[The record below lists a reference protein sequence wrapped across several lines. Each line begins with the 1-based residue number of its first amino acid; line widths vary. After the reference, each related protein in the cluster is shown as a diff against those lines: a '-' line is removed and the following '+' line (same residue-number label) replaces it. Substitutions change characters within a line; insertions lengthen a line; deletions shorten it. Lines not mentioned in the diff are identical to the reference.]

1 MSGLRWRKNSDSRV
15 GCQAGSEDS
24 SVQYRAA
31 AAQIV
36 GWIKE
41 RVCRCFGPQDR
52 PGPRIL
58 MVRGSRIAGEIA
70 KTLRR
75 YRLNIELVER
85 PALLEDACRIRP
97 ALIVSDLSI
106 SGISEME
113 DALRLHQLLPDC
125 KVMLFSGQGL
135 RRSNL
140 PRESEL
146 ELVHIIERLCS
157 DPFSGQVLW
166 LDLARLI
173 QAVPRHRSVA
183 A

>member
-1 MSGLRWRKNSDSRV
+1 MV
-15 GCQAGSEDS
+15 
-24 SVQYRAA
+24 
-31 AAQIV
+31 
-36 GWIKE
+36 
-41 RVCRCFGPQDR
+41 
-52 PGPRIL
+52 
-58 MVRGSRIAGEIA
+58 VRGSRIAGEMA
-70 KTLRR
+70 RTLRR
-75 YRLNIELVER
+75 HRLNIEIVER
-85 PALLEDACRIRP
+85 QALLEYACRSRP

-135 RRSNL
+135 RRASL

-146 ELVHIIERLCS
+146 ELVRTIERLCS

-166 LDLARLI
+166 LDLARFI
-173 QAVPRHRSVA
+173 QAVPRHRSMA